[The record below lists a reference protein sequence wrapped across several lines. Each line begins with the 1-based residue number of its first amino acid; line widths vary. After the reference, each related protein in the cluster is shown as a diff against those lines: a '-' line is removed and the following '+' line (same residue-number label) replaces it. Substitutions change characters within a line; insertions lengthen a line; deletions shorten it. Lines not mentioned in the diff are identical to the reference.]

1 MSGKLT
7 KTAGQ
12 AKRLVGKAT
21 GRRDLA
27 ARGRTQEVKGAV
39 KNRATRAGR
48 RVRRTV
54 ERAEARIRAH

>member
-12 AKRLVGKAT
+12 AKRLVG
-21 GRRDLA
+21 
-27 ARGRTQEVKGAV
+27 
-39 KNRATRAGR
+39 
-48 RVRRTV
+48 RTV